1 MAGTSRLLNR
11 RRESEIRGGLPPKP
25 KPKVSFLDA
34 ILQFFGIHD
43 DDEERQLWE
52 ARQHYYLRKRLRD
65 WGPRQPA
72 TDDEFDGQD
81 QPDGVEMQTMQQQ
94 QRKRSTSTGRALDK
108 KKQPDHRL
116 RPAMPSVPS
125 MIVSGLRTL
134 FKKKPVHVDENPS
147 VINARSFRP
156 GDDSDTASDVSDDGE
171 SFYNFDKPD
180 AAQQFVKSDGHSSTS
195 PPIAVAEVETVTSKK
210 PLDVKP
216 LYEDVPD
223 GTELSSRS
231 VNRWSQS
238 D

>member
-1 MAGTSRLLNR
+1 
-11 RRESEIRGGLPPKP
+11 
-25 KPKVSFLDA
+25 
-34 ILQFFGIHD
+34 
-43 DDEERQLWE
+43 
-52 ARQHYYLRKRLRD
+52 
-65 WGPRQPA
+65 
-72 TDDEFDGQD
+72 
-81 QPDGVEMQTMQQQ
+81 
-94 QRKRSTSTGRALDK
+94 
-108 KKQPDHRL
+108 
-116 RPAMPSVPS
+116 
-125 MIVSGLRTL
+125 
-134 FKKKPVHVDENPS
+134 
-147 VINARSFRP
+147 
-156 GDDSDTASDVSDDGE
+156 VSDDGE